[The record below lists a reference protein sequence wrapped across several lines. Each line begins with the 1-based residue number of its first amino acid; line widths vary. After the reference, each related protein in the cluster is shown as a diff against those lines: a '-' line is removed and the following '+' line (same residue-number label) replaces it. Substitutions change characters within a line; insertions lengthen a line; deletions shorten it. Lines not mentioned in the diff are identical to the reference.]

1 MSPILVLFI
10 TLIGILSG
18 KKIFKFWINHLT
30 IYSFVMGGLTFLYE
44 LKLLPYPDLSFT
56 SWFFLFLSTLAFVS
70 GILTILIAVSLN
82 SETAPQRM
90 ETSILD
96 MPIFSYGGK
105 ILKYSAIFFSFVGL
119 FVALHRWYIM
129 INIFGSI
136 PSVFLNA
143 AWVYRINV
151 KGEIKEF
158 IPILPSFVYV
168 GVFLSAIY
176 TAFKGKFSFLSF
188 FPILCIILKE
198 LTYFGRGEM
207 LFATLEF
214 IFTFSLMRNVLKQEK
229 NIPFKFSKKNAIIS
243 FILLMSIVIVAASV
257 VRSSRGVK
265 ENIRGASEELR
276 QLEENMI
283 LTPSVYFY
291 LSSDLGVLNQY
302 LFYNNED
309 SKFGENTFR
318 GVYYLLS
325 KLKIVEE
332 PQFFQKGYF
341 IPFWS
346 NTGTYLRE
354 IHADFGIAG
363 VVILPFLLGL
373 ICTWLFFKFIYQKS
387 LFLLV
392 FLVYLYIILAFSF
405 LVMVTRLNQWFLS
418 QALILLYI
426 PLVNR
431 TAKRNSLLTVG
442 INPNS

>member
-1 MSPILVLFI
+1 MSPTLILFI
-10 TLIGILSG
+10 TIIGILSG
-18 KKIFKFWINHLT
+18 KIIFRFWINHLT

-44 LKLLPYPDLSFT
+44 IKLLPYPDLSFT
-56 SWFFLFLSTLAFVS
+56 SWFFLFLSTFAFIF
-70 GILTILIAVSLN
+70 GILTILFAKSLN
-82 SETAPQRM
+82 NEVRTQTLR
-90 ETSILD
+90 TTILD
-96 MPIFSYGGK
+96 MPIFIDGGK
-105 ILKYSAIFFSFVGL
+105 ILKYSAIFFSLVGL

-136 PSVFLNA
+136 PSVFINA

-168 GVFLSAIY
+168 GIFLSAIY
-176 TAFKGKFSFLSF
+176 TAYKGRFSFLSF
-188 FPILCIILKE
+188 FPIFCIILKE

-207 LFATLEF
+207 LFATFEF
-214 IFTFSLMRNVLKQEK
+214 FFTFFLMRNILKQEI
-229 NIPFKFSKKNAIIS
+229 NVPFKFSKKNAIIS
-243 FILLMSIVIVAASV
+243 IILLLSLVIAAASV

-325 KLKIVEE
+325 KLNIVEE

-341 IPFWS
+341 IPMWS

-363 VVILPFLLGL
+363 VIILPFLLGL
-373 ICTWLFFKFIYQKS
+373 ICTWLWFKFIHQKS
-387 LFLLV
+387 LFSLI
-392 FLVYLYIILAFSF
+392 FLVYLYIVLAFSF

-418 QALILLYI
+418 QALILLFI
-426 PLVNR
+426 PLLNR
-431 TAKRNSLLTVG
+431 IAKQNSLKTF
-442 INPNS
+442 

>member
-1 MSPILVLFI
+1 MSPTLILFI
-10 TLIGILSG
+10 TIIGILSG
-18 KKIFKFWINHLT
+18 KIIFRFWINHLT

-44 LKLLPYPDLSFT
+44 IKLLPYPDLSFT
-56 SWFFLFLSTLAFVS
+56 SWFFLFLSTFAFIF
-70 GILTILIAVSLN
+70 GILTILFAKSLN
-82 SETAPQRM
+82 NEVRTQTLR
-90 ETSILD
+90 TTILD
-96 MPIFSYGGK
+96 MPIFSDGGK
-105 ILKYSAIFFSFVGL
+105 ILKYSAIFFSLVGL

-136 PSVFLNA
+136 PSVFINA

-168 GVFLSAIY
+168 GIFLSAIY
-176 TAFKGKFSFLSF
+176 TAYKGRFSFLSF
-188 FPILCIILKE
+188 FPIFCIILKE

-207 LFATLEF
+207 LFATFEF
-214 IFTFSLMRNVLKQEK
+214 FFTFFLMRNILKQEI
-229 NIPFKFSKKNAIIS
+229 NVPFKFSKKNAIIS
-243 FILLMSIVIVAASV
+243 IILLLSLVIAAASV

-325 KLKIVEE
+325 KLNIVEE

-341 IPFWS
+341 IPMWS

-363 VVILPFLLGL
+363 VIILPFLLGL
-373 ICTWLFFKFIYQKS
+373 ICTWLWFKFIHQKS
-387 LFLLV
+387 LFSLI
-392 FLVYLYIILAFSF
+392 FLVYLYIVLAFSF

-418 QALILLYI
+418 QALILLFI
-426 PLVNR
+426 PLLNR
-431 TAKRNSLLTVG
+431 IAKQNSLKTF
-442 INPNS
+442 